1 MPNIDRVNSTK
12 DLSKINK
19 NLIYVLND
27 FAKKANINS
36 ISINF
41 NINEGINGVYV
52 YAFNNKPITN
62 IKESTNVLSKYLL
75 DNKFA
80 KGFLSPPSKTKGVLF
95 NFNAIKSWTNCK
107 VERLHYGD
115 IVFKNGFNHN
125 KIKFLGNSWENS
137 NLRNLHFCFLKRSSR
152 EKEKIVARNAPFE
165 IGKNR
170 YLKSQILYFAYLMI
184 SLIKGNMKLKSL
196 FYLLK
201 KNERL

>member
-41 NINEGINGVYV
+41 NINEGVNGVYV

-80 KGFLSPPSKTKGVLF
+80 K
-95 NFNAIKSWTNCK
+95 
-107 VERLHYGD
+107 
-115 IVFKNGFNHN
+115 
-125 KIKFLGNSWENS
+125 
-137 NLRNLHFCFLKRSSR
+137 
-152 EKEKIVARNAPFE
+152 
-165 IGKNR
+165 
-170 YLKSQILYFAYLMI
+170 
-184 SLIKGNMKLKSL
+184 
-196 FYLLK
+196 
-201 KNERL
+201 